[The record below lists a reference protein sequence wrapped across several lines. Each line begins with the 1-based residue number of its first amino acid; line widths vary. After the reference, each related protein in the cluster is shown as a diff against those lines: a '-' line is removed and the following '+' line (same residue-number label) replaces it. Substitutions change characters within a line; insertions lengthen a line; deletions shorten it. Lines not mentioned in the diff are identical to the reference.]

1 MESRSTL
8 THFFVDDDTLERA
21 LTTKAD
27 KDYFYSFDVFLTSK
41 DKNLDNLVNYLLK
54 QYIQTKKPTNF
65 QNAKYRRTLKV
76 FLVNLL
82 YCHQSSNK
90 LFLAISRTSGG
101 YSTHDRYNPIG
112 INAKVICNLVDWLKN
127 KNLIIQYKGYIN
139 KSGAR
144 RTRIR
149 CKTQLINLYK
159 AMNAINAKIISRKD
173 RIAIILRDKNKKLA
187 PYTDNKVTKRMSIVI
202 GKLNSLLLNTKLE
215 LNGKSLPFQHIY
227 RVFNDSS
234 FKLGGRF
241 YGGNYLNLPKAKRKS
256 LLINGVTA
264 TEFDFST
271 IHPNILYHEIKKPM
285 PKEPYLPIGYS
296 PNERKFLKEF
306 FLIILNSANED
317 QAVRA
322 GLSLASREF
331 SMLGYNSKVAIKK
344 VLLDLKTHNK
354 LIQKDFCKCV
364 AKRLMYLDSKIA
376 ESVIA
381 NFVNQGIPI
390 YPVHD
395 SFIVPVNYGAQLSQV
410 MSACYKK
417 IVGGSI
423 KADKIY

>member
-1 MESRSTL
+1 M
-8 THFFVDDDTLERA
+8 THFFVDEDTLERA

-27 KDYFYSFDVFLTSK
+27 KDYFYSFDVFLTSE
-41 DKNLDNLVNYLLK
+41 DENLDNLVDHLLK
-54 QYIQTKKPTNF
+54 QYIRGKQPSNF

-82 YCHQSSNK
+82 CCHQSSNK

-101 YSTHDRYNPIG
+101 YSTSVRYNPIG
-112 INAKVICNLVDWLKN
+112 INATVSCNLVDWLVKE
-127 KNLIIQYKGYIN
+127 NLIIQFMGYIN
-139 KSGAR
+139 KSGAS

-149 CKTQLINLYK
+149 CKTKLIHLIK
-159 AMNAINAKIISRKD
+159 KMNAINAKINSRKD
-173 RIAIILRDKNKKLA
+173 REVVFLKDKNKIIKS
-187 PYTDNKVTKRMSIVI
+187 YVDNKETKRMRSSVE
-202 GKLNSLLLNTKLE
+202 KLNLLLLNTRLE
-215 LNGKSLPFQHIY
+215 LNGKSLPFQHMY

-271 IHPNILYHEIKKPM
+271 LHPSILYNEIKKPM
-285 PKEPYLPIGYS
+285 PNEPYRPIGYKRS
-296 PNERKFLKEF
+296 EKEFLKRF

-317 QAVRA
+317 QAIRA
-322 GLSLASREF
+322 GLSLASRDF
-331 SMLGYNSKVAIKK
+331 KILGYNSKTAIKK
-344 VLLDLKTHNK
+344 VFRDLKTHNN
-354 LIQKDFCKCV
+354 LIQKYFCKCV
-364 AKRLMYLDSKIA
+364 AKRLMYIDSKIA

-395 SFIVPVNYGAQLSQV
+395 SFIVPVAYGAQLRQV
-410 MSACYKK
+410 MSDCYKK

-423 KADKIY
+423 KIDKKY